1 MSDQDLD
8 AEPQPQVR
16 MRDVA
21 RALGVSVS
29 TVSRA
34 LSQPELVSVETLERV
49 GAMAA
54 RMRFRPNL
62 AARDLRTRST
72 RSLLVVVPSFSPLFL
87 EIFRGA
93 EREAVRR
100 GYSVLM
106 AHSGSDAAREH
117 VFLDQVLSQ
126 RADGI
131 LLVTS
136 ADPAR
141 LAERQPSLPI
151 MVTAVDT
158 IGGLAAPNVR
168 IDNVAAARTATAHL
182 VALGHRRIA
191 HIGGPPD
198 RLMARDRAQ
207 GFAEAIAAA
216 GLEPA
221 HCPTLTGEMTLEA
234 GEARMARL
242 LTRYPRPTAVLA
254 ASDELAVGAL
264 QAIKRDGLTIG
275 ADVSVIGFDDLRI
288 GMLYDPPLTTMA
300 FDKVALGERAIA
312 ALVARIEGRAEGE
325 PAIITLPTQLLER
338 GSCGP
343 PTGA

>member
-1 MSDQDLD
+1 MSGSERDVE
-8 AEPQPQVR
+8 AQPSVR

-34 LSQPELVSVETLERV
+34 LSQPDMVSVETLERV
-49 GAMAA
+49 GEMAA
-54 RMRFRPNL
+54 RMRYRPNL
-62 AARDLRTRST
+62 AARDLRTRTT
-72 RSLLVVVPSFSPLFL
+72 RTLLVIIPSFSPLFL

-93 EREAVRR
+93 EREAVRQ

-106 AHSGSDAAREH
+106 AHSGGDADREH

-131 LLVTS
+131 VLVTT

-158 IGGLAAPNVR
+158 ISGIGAPNMR
-168 IDNVAAARTATAHL
+168 IDNVAAARAAVEHL
-182 VALGHRRIA
+182 IGLGHRRIA
-191 HIGGPPD
+191 HIGGPTD
-198 RLMARDRAQ
+198 SLMARDRAQ
-207 GFAEAIAAA
+207 GFADAIAAG

-221 HCPTLTGEMTLEA
+221 HCPILTGAVTLA
-234 GEARMARL
+234 TGEALMARL

-254 ASDELAVGAL
+254 ANDELAVGAL
-264 QAIKRDGLTIG
+264 QAVKRDGLRIG
-275 ADVSVIGFDDLRI
+275 ADISVIGFDDLRF
-288 GMLYDPPLTTMA
+288 GMLYDPPVTTVA
-300 FDKVALGERAIA
+300 FDKVELGRLAMA
-312 ALVARIEGRAEGE
+312 ALIARIEGRSDVVDE
-325 PAIITLPTQLLER
+325 TLPTRLVVR
-338 GSCGP
+338 CTCAAP
-343 PTGA
+343 AAP